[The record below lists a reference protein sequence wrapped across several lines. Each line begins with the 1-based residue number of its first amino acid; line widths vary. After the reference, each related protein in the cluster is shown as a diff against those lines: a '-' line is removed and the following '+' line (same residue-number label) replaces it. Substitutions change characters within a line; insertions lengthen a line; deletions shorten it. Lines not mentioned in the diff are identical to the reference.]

1 MTDDQKALAAELD
14 RLSADA
20 ARLADRVRRLG
31 RAGDPIDDLREGLFL
46 TVREA
51 ATVCA
56 VTDQAI
62 YNWIEDAARMRNPI
76 GEKRANVWVI
86 DTARLLAYVEKHRG
100 GLPAKATAETR
111 LKEYW
116 PIWSQPQELRVE
128 VKERSAG

>member
-116 PIWSQPQELRVE
+116 PIWSQPMELGVVLKGRA
-128 VKERSAG
+128 AG

>member
-20 ARLADRVRRLG
+20 ARMADRVRRLG
-31 RAGDPIDDLREGLFL
+31 RFGDAIDDLREGLFL
-46 TVREA
+46 TVRQA

-62 YNWIEDAARMRNPI
+62 YNWIDDATRIRRPI
-76 GEKRANVWVI
+76 AEKRANVWVI

-100 GLPAKATAETR
+100 GQSAKARAENR
-111 LKEYW
+111 LTEYW
-116 PIWSQPQELRVE
+116 PIWSQPI
-128 VKERSAG
+128 KCA

>member
-62 YNWIEDAARMRNPI
+62 YNWIEDAGRMHRPI
-76 GEKRANVWVI
+76 AEKRASVWVL

-100 GLPAKATAETR
+100 GPPAKATAETR

-116 PIWSQPQELRVE
+116 PFWSQPKQLPVN
-128 VKERSAG
+128 VN